1 MHILDEQKLIIM
13 ARHRITEN
21 GHMMW
26 FDSDEEYHAH
36 LQKQEDIRRQQEE
49 AEEAELV
56 EKIKKIAVFVITLV
70 VFVAICLVWRAI
82 DNLGKPKEQTFK
94 KVEKEIQPQSVISQ
108 SKQGK
113 TNTQIVN
120 EVETEIVVEYS
131 HDLEDMIEEYEDL
144 DANNSVADSYGLGL
158 GENDEIE
165 LEESLEHD
173 YSRQK
178 IYQSVEVDEEPKF
191 PGGEHKL
198 MEYIADKTVY
208 PQTAIDEGIQGRVFV
223 SFVVEPNGKVTNVE
237 ALRGIGGG
245 CDEEAV
251 RVVKSLPNWEPGIKR
266 GKNVRV
272 AIVVPVKFAL
282 E

>member
-1 MHILDEQKLIIM
+1 
-13 ARHRITEN
+13 
-21 GHMMW
+21 MMW

-70 VFVAICLVWRAI
+70 VLGGMGILFATIERRSSERNLEAFRRNLEQITQKPLVA
-82 DNLGKPKEQTFK
+82 GQPKQS
-94 KVEKEIQPQSVISQ
+94 EI
-108 SKQGK
+108 
-113 TNTQIVN
+113 NTQIVS
-120 EVETEIVVEYS
+120 EVEPELMVEYS
-131 HDLEDMIEEYEDL
+131 HDLEDEIDEYEDMY
-144 DANNSVADSYGLGL
+144 DYNYNDVGSYSLS
-158 GENDEIE
+158 ENEEIE
-165 LEESLEHD
+165 LEESLEPD

-191 PGGEHKL
+191 PGGEHEL
-198 MEYIADKTVY
+198 LEYIADNVVY
-208 PQTAIDEGIQGRVFV
+208 PQTAIDEGIQGRVIV

-237 ALRGIGGG
+237 VLRGIGGG

-251 RVVKSLPNWEPGIKR
+251 RVVKSLPNWEPGVRR

-272 AIVVPVKFAL
+272 AIAVPVKFAL